1 MVFYANM
8 DPAGNNAA
16 DIMSTLCPS
25 GSTVGVNGNRLA
37 FEIMVDT
44 TISGV
49 NILWMGM
56 SGGTRQTG
64 GTLGSGSDT
73 LVAGSWYPLYGDVLS
88 GTVPLDT
95 VEIMI
100 MGTNYWNGNIY
111 VDNIQFH

>member
-8 DPAGNNAA
+8 DPAGNNSAN
-16 DIMSTLCPS
+16 IISTLCPS
-25 GSTVGVNGNRLA
+25 GSTVGVNGNRLSL
-37 FEIMVDT
+37 EIMVDT
-44 TISGV
+44 TIYGV

-56 SGGTRQTG
+56 SGGSRQTG

-73 LVAGSWYPLYGDVLS
+73 LTAGTWYPLYGDVLS

-100 MGTNYWNGNIY
+100 LGTSYWYGNIY